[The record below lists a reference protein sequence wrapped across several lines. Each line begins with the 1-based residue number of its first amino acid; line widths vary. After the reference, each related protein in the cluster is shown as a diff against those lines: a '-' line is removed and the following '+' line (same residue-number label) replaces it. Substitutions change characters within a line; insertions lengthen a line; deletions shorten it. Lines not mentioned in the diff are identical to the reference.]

1 MHPMGGKQSKMNSA
15 VLSSQQTITSSKFSF
30 LELWLTLSIDQCPL
44 YTFTNLPSLIETFCI
59 MDVSTVYLPPLPSRG
74 MHLNERVL
82 FVVIQIS
89 ERSKGCDCYRL
100 AHENL
105 GTARSSFS
113 CWITLN
119 YLSSDTSNFGQI
131 SNVVAREESSGFQFA
146 WCVVGKLWDRNLLVK
161 IGSELDRSS
170 TRGRRVFLP
179 CLSTIC
185 SGKRRMQS
193 ASNYFQLQEWQYTT
207 FQIKGRLF

>member
-1 MHPMGGKQSKMNSA
+1 MVNTLDRSTSTLHVYKPTIFNRDFLYCGCLHCLFGPASLLWDAFMSK
-15 VLSSQQTITSSKFSF
+15 
-30 LELWLTLSIDQCPL
+30 W
-44 YTFTNLPSLIETFCI
+44 
-59 MDVSTVYLPPLPSRG
+59 
-74 MHLNERVL
+74 
-82 FVVIQIS
+82 
-89 ERSKGCDCYRL
+89 CDCYRL
-100 AHENL
+100 APENL
-105 GTARSSFS
+105 GTAQLSFS

-119 YLSSDTSNFGQI
+119 YLSSDTSSFGQI

-146 WCVVGKLWDRNLLVK
+146 WCVVWKLWDGNLLVK
-161 IGSELDRSS
+161 ISSELDRSS

-185 SGKRRMQS
+185 LGKHGMQS

>member
-1 MHPMGGKQSKMNSA
+1 MVNTLDRSMSTLHVYEP
-15 VLSSQQTITSSKFSF
+15 TIFNRDF
-30 LELWLTLSIDQCPL
+30 LYYGCFHCLFAPAS
-44 YTFTNLPSLIETFCI
+44 LPWDAF
-59 MDVSTVYLPPLPSRG
+59 Y
-74 MHLNERVL
+74 ERVL

-146 WCVVGKLWDRNLLVK
+146 WCVVWKLWDGNLLVK

-193 ASNYFQLQEWQYTT
+193 TSNYFQLQEWQYTT